1 MKESGEPFL
10 PSNLHSVQAQFVRG
24 DFCLQVS
31 PHDPRLEVWWFTP
44 ASFAVQVNSVLNVAA
59 SAYSQLQKV
68 CGHELDEAE
77 DTSVPK
83 QNKV

>member
-1 MKESGEPFL
+1 MT
-10 PSNLHSVQAQFVRG
+10 QAR
-24 DFCLQVS
+24 
-31 PHDPRLEVWWFTP
+31 VWWFTP